1 MPTLRRACL
10 RAQQRYILPVLPQEA
25 ADGGVSMM
33 LGILLGGALA
43 TLLIEVGNRDAT
55 ILLFGLA
62 MLVVWIRE
70 WNLHLA
76 SEALQREQDVEAERD
91 RAVALRRMG
100 EWGLLDGGGVVA

>member
-1 MPTLRRACL
+1 
-10 RAQQRYILPVLPQEA
+10 
-25 ADGGVSMM
+25 MM
-33 LGILLGGALA
+33 LAFLIGGAIA

-70 WNLHLA
+70 WNQHL
-76 SEALQREQDVEAERD
+76 LRERD
-91 RAVALRRMG
+91 RAVARRRMR